1 MLYTIIQNNPHLRQA
16 HLRIDAN
23 DLVAL
28 LARIRK
34 HILVALDAIGMI
46 IPDHIA
52 LSRQT
57 LVALPATEV
66 ARMPILVHGLCV
78 FATEN

>member
-1 MLYTIIQNNPHLRQA
+1 
-16 HLRIDAN
+16 
-23 DLVAL
+23 
-28 LARIRK
+28 
-34 HILVALDAIGMI
+34 MI
-46 IPDHIA
+46 IPDNIA
-52 LSRQT
+52 LSRQA